1 MTFLSTLAD
10 CWLGLCRKAPVLNT
24 ASAVVLGDP
33 GETRSLQPGAGGA
46 AGGQGRIRNGIGIA
60 TASIGALFSEKRL
73 LAFSFLSGLVILFL
87 VLAERWNLS
96 HLDSPY
102 AISNLITIPVSDSHL
117 IVFDL
122 RLFLIE
128 AICLSGFTLLLAAL
142 VRYRNA
148 RNTAMPISV
157 HRAFSEAGRHAGTL
171 AALSITM
178 AFVAT
183 VLLEIASQNQFTGTI
198 VSAISHAMFWLPYAY
213 YFAPNGIFTTL
224 FFSFQVVVAN
234 VVLFLPALYV
244 IPVIVLE
251 NTGFLPAIAGSFR
264 LMRLTWR
271 EMLGCALVFGA
282 IIVAV
287 ALIGLVIGQ
296 SPALLNNDYDF
307 FLQVSRGQVL
317 MMGACYGFLLA
328 CGALMALGATV
339 LGIAVTDL
347 YSCGKKGSLSRAM
360 AKAVPLISEPHQ

>member
-1 MTFLSTLAD
+1 VTFLSTLAD
-10 CWLGLCRKAPVLNT
+10 CWLGLCRKAPVLHT

-33 GETRSLQPGAGGA
+33 GETRSLQPDAGGA

-60 TASIGALFSEKRL
+60 TGSIRALFSEKRL

-96 HLDSPY
+96 HLDSSY
-102 AISNLITIPVSDSHL
+102 AISNLITIPVSDSYL

-128 AICLSGFTLLLAAL
+128 AVCLSGFTLLLAAL

-148 RNTAMPISV
+148 RNTAMPITV
-157 HRAFSEAGRHAGTL
+157 HRAFSEVGRHAGSL

-183 VLLEIASQNQFTGTI
+183 VFLEIASQNQFTGTI
-198 VSAISHAMFWLPYAY
+198 VSALSHAMFWLPYAY
-213 YFAPNGIFTTL
+213 YFVPNGILTTL

-234 VVLFLPALYV
+234 VVLFLLALYV
-244 IPVIVLE
+244 VPVIVLE
-251 NTGFLPAIAGSFR
+251 NTGLLPAIAGSFR

-307 FLQVSRGQVL
+307 FLQESRGQVL

-328 CGALMALGATV
+328 CGVLMALGATV
-339 LGIAVTDL
+339 LGVAVTDL
-347 YSCGKKGSLSRAM
+347 YTCGKKGRVSRAM
-360 AKAVPLISEPHQ
+360 ANAVPPVSEPHQ

>member
-1 MTFLSTLAD
+1 MRLISVLAD
-10 CWLGLCRKAPVLNT
+10 CWLGLCRKTPVLHT

-33 GETRSLQPGAGGA
+33 GGIRSVQPDTGGGA
-46 AGGQGRIRNGIGIA
+46 RGQGRIRNGIGIA
-60 TASIGALFSEKRL
+60 SESIRALFHERRL
-73 LAFSFLSGLVILFL
+73 LAFSFLSGLVILVL

-96 HLDSPY
+96 HIDTSY
-102 AISNLITIPVSDSHL
+102 AASNLITAPIGDTYL

-128 AICLSGFTLLLAAL
+128 AVCLSGFTLLLAAL

-148 RNTAMPISV
+148 RNAAMPITL
-157 HRAFSEAGRHAGTL
+157 RCAFSEAGRHAGTL

-183 VLLEIASQNQFTGTI
+183 ILLEIASQNPFTGTV

-213 YFAPNGIFTTL
+213 YVAPNGILTTL
-224 FFSFQVVVAN
+224 FFSFQMVIAN
-234 VVLFLPALYV
+234 AFLFLLVLYV
-244 IPVIVLE
+244 VPVIVLE
-251 NTGFLPAIAGSFR
+251 DKGLMPAITGSFR
-264 LMRLTWR
+264 LIMKTWR
-271 EMLGCALVFGA
+271 ELLGCALVFGA
-282 IIVAV
+282 IILAV

-317 MMGACYGFLLA
+317 MMAACYGFLLA
-328 CGALMALGATV
+328 CGVLMALGATV
-339 LGIAVTDL
+339 LGVAVTDL
-347 YSCGKKGSLSRAM
+347 YACGRAGSLATDQEPPTS
-360 AKAVPLISEPHQ
+360 PLAEPAR